1 MRHRVK
7 GRKLGRTAA
16 HRRATLRALATAL
29 IKEHKIQTTVP
40 KAKELRTFVEPLITR
55 SKEDSTHNRRTA
67 FAALNDKYAVT
78 ALFEEIAP
86 KVGDRPGGYTRIIK
100 SGFRAG
106 DGGEL
111 AIIEL
116 VDFNELGGDTA
127 TAGGKKKRTRR
138 AGKGAAKTTDD
149 APAKNTEKVE
159 KAEEVTESV
168 AEEVEETK
176 VSEETV
182 AETEEVIAEEI
193 CAEAEEAEVEVEETV
208 AEETKKTEETTEE
221 VKAEETSEEEADTDE
236 KSEEAK

>member
-55 SKEDSTHNRRTA
+55 SKEDSTHNRRTV

-127 TAGGKKKRTRR
+127 AAGGKKKRTRR
-138 AGKGAAKTTDD
+138 AGKSTAKTEDT
-149 APAKNTEKVE
+149 PAKEAKKAD
-159 KAEEVTESV
+159 KAEEATEAV

-176 VSEETV
+176 AEETV
-182 AETEEVIAEEI
+182 AEEVEETK
-193 CAEAEEAEVEVEETV
+193 AEAATEETV
-208 AEETKKTEETTEE
+208 AEETKKTEEATVE
-221 VKAEETSEEEADTDE
+221 VKAEETSEEVDTDE
-236 KSEEAK
+236 KKSEEAK

>member
-127 TAGGKKKRTRR
+127 AAGGKKKRTRR
-138 AGKGAAKTTDD
+138 AGKSTAKTADD
-149 APAKNTEKVE
+149 APAKKTE
-159 KAEEVTESV
+159 KAEKEEEATEAV

-176 VSEETV
+176 AETKEEATEETV
-182 AETEEVIAEEI
+182 AEA
-193 CAEAEEAEVEVEETV
+193 EVEETKAEVEAEEVV
-208 AEETKKTEETTEE
+208 AEETEKTEEATEE
-221 VKAEETSEEEADTDE
+221 VKAEETSEEEESDTDK
-236 KSEEAK
+236 KSDEAK

>member
-127 TAGGKKKRTRR
+127 AAGGKKKRTRR
-138 AGKGAAKTTDD
+138 AGKSAAKTADD
-149 APAKNTEKVE
+149 APAKKTEKAE
-159 KAEEVTESV
+159 KAEEATEAV

-176 VSEETV
+176 AAAEETV
-182 AETEEVIAEEI
+182 AETEEVVAEETV
-193 CAEAEEAEVEVEETV
+193 AEAEVEEAV
-208 AEETKKTEETTEE
+208 AEETKKTEEATEE

>member
-116 VDFNELGGDTA
+116 VDFNELAGDTA
-127 TAGGKKKRTRR
+127 AAGGKKKRTRR
-138 AGKGAAKTTDD
+138 AGKSTAKTADD
-149 APAKNTEKVE
+149 APAKKTE
-159 KAEEVTESV
+159 KAEKAEAV

-176 VSEETV
+176 AAEETV
-182 AETEEVIAEEI
+182 AETEEIAAEETV
-193 CAEAEEAEVEVEETV
+193 AEAEEEVVSEAEVEEAV
-208 AEETKKTEETTEE
+208 AEETKKTEEATEE
-221 VKAEETSEEEADTDE
+221 VKAEETSEEEVDTDK
-236 KSEEAK
+236 KSDEAK